1 MVSIESII
9 FLLFKYIFVKVIF
22 LFFWGNLPQLIPNKL
37 ILLIAYILGC
47 SGASPTLAPCPLC
60 CARAAGRGSPNGQFC
75 AGHRPV
81 LCHRLERGPQW
92 PPPHLPLVL
101 SLPRAREG
109 RPSTSRAKPTR
120 VGRAQ
125 QLLHR
130 EQQTGAGRGSASA
143 QSPWSAP
150 RPPCQGADDQPGP
163 GVGVVLVQRWACPTH
178 SAPTHRL
185 EVPVLR

>member
-60 CARAAGRGSPNGQFC
+60 CARAAGRGSPMGSSVLGIGLC
-75 AGHRPV
+75 SATDWREGHSG
-81 LCHRLERGPQW
+81 H
-92 PPPHLPLVL
+92 PPHLPLVL

-109 RPSTSRAKPTR
+109 QPSASRAKPAR
-120 VGRAQ
+120 VGPSSCC
-125 QLLHR
+125 
-130 EQQTGAGRGSASA
+130 TGSSRQEWAPAGSASA
-143 QSPWSAP
+143 QSP
-150 RPPCQGADDQPGP
+150 
-163 GVGVVLVQRWACPTH
+163 
-178 SAPTHRL
+178 
-185 EVPVLR
+185 